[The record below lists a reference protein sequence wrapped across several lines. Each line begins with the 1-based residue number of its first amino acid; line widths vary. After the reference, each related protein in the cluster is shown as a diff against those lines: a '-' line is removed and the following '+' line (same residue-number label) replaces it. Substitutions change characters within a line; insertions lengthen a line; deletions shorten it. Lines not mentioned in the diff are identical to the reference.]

1 MNWGAFSQAEAR
13 LGLWRRACVAATM
26 WMTYD
31 SFHWAGAYVLTLGR
45 DAAAITA
52 AGLVIAAVQGPVT
65 LLAGY
70 VFKAY
75 IVGKG
80 GGSDGAAPK

>member
-1 MNWGAFSQAEAR
+1 MTWERFSQVEAR
-13 LGLWRRACVAATM
+13 IGLWRRLCVLATM
-26 WMTYD
+26 WMTWKTTV
-31 SFHWAGAYVLTLGR
+31 WAGDYVLTLGK

-65 LLAGY
+65 VLAGY

-80 GGSDGAAPK
+80 VPDGAPK